1 MSYKYAPSL
10 SSIYFDVVIVFW
22 YTGTIHPFS
31 VYHTVH
37 LFETMTELELP
48 DDRRV
53 HVFGQEKCGH
63 VLNTADASGLNLL
76 KTIFFLLAYMLK
88 PP

>member
-1 MSYKYAPSL
+1 
-10 SSIYFDVVIVFW
+10 
-22 YTGTIHPFS
+22 
-31 VYHTVH
+31 
-37 LFETMTELELP
+37 MTELELP

>member
-1 MSYKYAPSL
+1 MSDKYPPSL

-22 YTGTIHPFS
+22 YTGTTHPFS

-48 DDRRV
+48 DDRRRV

-76 KTIFFLLAYMLK
+76 KTIFFACIYA
-88 PP
+88 